1 MSSHKIQTDPMAGK
15 STTNYSTD
23 QTEVLLLF
31 LPLSPQN
38 CFTKPEVLKRN
49 DDTLVDVEEAD
60 PDNVVADEVDKAV
73 GV

>member
-1 MSSHKIQTDPMAGK
+1 MK
-15 STTNYSTD
+15 SF
-23 QTEVLLLF
+23 LF